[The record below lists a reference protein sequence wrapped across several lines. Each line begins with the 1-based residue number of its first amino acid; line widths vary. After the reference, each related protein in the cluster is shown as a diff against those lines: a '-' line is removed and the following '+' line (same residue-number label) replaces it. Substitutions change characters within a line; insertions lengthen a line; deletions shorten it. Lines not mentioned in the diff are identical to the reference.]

1 MPEKLPDKTV
11 FTLAEVA
18 RSIQKTIK
26 ERYKSVY
33 WVKAEMNKL
42 NHYSH
47 SGHCYPELVEK
58 RGGQVI
64 AEIRSVLWK
73 DDYQRINRRF
83 IESTKEPLK
92 NGITILFQ
100 ATISYDPVY
109 GLTLRILDID
119 PVHTLGELQREKLES
134 INRLKAEGVFTA
146 NKSLAFPVVPKRLAI
161 ISVETSKGY
170 ADFLKILRHNPW
182 GYLFEQ
188 TLFPALLQGDK
199 SVQAIIDQLGN
210 IARQREAYDVVAIIR
225 GGGGDVGLSSYNHY
239 ELAAT
244 IARFPIPVLT
254 GIGHSTNETVSEMV
268 AYQNAIT
275 PTELADFLI
284 QRFHRFAEPVNQA
297 RATIMRK
304 AEQLLAQE
312 RDKLEN
318 QTRYFRLH
326 SMHLVGGLQKVLEHA
341 AARIDLVSTSHLRQE
356 QQRLNNITGNLEAV
370 TSLHLKDMRSNLQ
383 AIEKTVH
390 LLDPLHV
397 LQRGYSIT
405 RLNGAALKSTDTVKA
420 GDVIETV
427 LARGSVMSKIHE
439 LKPVDNG

>member
-1 MPEKLPDKTV
+1 MPEKLSDRTV

-18 RSIQKTIK
+18 RSIRKTIA

-58 RGGQVI
+58 QNGQVV
-64 AEIRSVLWK
+64 AEMRSVLWK
-73 DDYQRINRRF
+73 GDYQRINQQF
-83 IESTKEPLK
+83 IETTKEPLK

-119 PVHTLGELQREKLES
+119 PVHALGELQREKLAS
-134 INRLKAEGVFTA
+134 INRLNEEGIFKA
-146 NKSLAFPVVPKRLAI
+146 NKSLVFPIVPKRIAI

-170 ADFLKILRHNPW
+170 ADFLKILQQNPW
-182 GYLFEQ
+182 GYHFEQ

-199 SVQAIIDQLGN
+199 SVQAIVGQLER
-210 IARQREAYDVVAIIR
+210 IAEQLDAFDVVAIIR

-239 ELAAT
+239 LLAAA

-275 PTELADFLI
+275 PSELADFLI
-284 QRFHRFAEPVNQA
+284 QRFHRFAEPVHQA
-297 RATIMRK
+297 K
-304 AEQLLAQE
+304 AIIEREAKQQLTHEQ
-312 RDKLEN
+312 DKLNN
-318 QTRYFRLH
+318 QIRYFRLH
-326 SMHLVGGLQKVLEHA
+326 STHLLNGQQQTLEYGA
-341 AARIDLVSTSHLRQE
+341 VRLGMVSTARIQRG
-356 QQRLNNITGNLEAV
+356 QQSLSQAAQTLNGATL
-370 TSLHLKDMRSNLQ
+370 SLLKDRHSNLV
-383 AIEKTVH
+383 ATEKTVH
-390 LLDPLHV
+390 LLDPQQV

-405 RLNGAALKSTDTVKA
+405 RLNGVALKDVA
-420 GDVIETV
+420 AVREGDVVETF
-427 LARGSVMSKIHE
+427 LAHGSMTSKIDKR
-439 LKPVDNG
+439 KPLNNG

>member
-1 MPEKLPDKTV
+1 MPEKLSDKTV
-11 FTLAEVA
+11 FSLVEVA
-18 RSIQKTIK
+18 RSIKRTIA

-58 RGGQVI
+58 QRGQVV
-64 AEIRSVLWK
+64 AEMRSVLWK
-73 DDYQRINRRF
+73 DDYQRINQRF
-83 IESTKEPLK
+83 KETIKEPLK

-119 PVHTLGELQREKLES
+119 PIHALGELQREKLAS
-134 INRLKAEGVFTA
+134 IDRLKKEGVFAA
-146 NKSLAFPVVPKRLAI
+146 NKRLPFPDVPKRLAI

-170 ADFLKILRHNPW
+170 ADFLKILQANPW
-182 GYLFEQ
+182 GYHFEQ

-199 SVQAIIDQLGN
+199 SVQAITSQLAH
-210 IARQREAYDVVAIIR
+210 IAQLQHAYDVVAIIR

-239 ELAAT
+239 VLAAA

-275 PTELADFLI
+275 PSELADFLI

-297 RATIMRK
+297 KEIIIRK
-304 AEQLLAQE
+304 AQQQLTQE
-312 RDKLEN
+312 RNMLND
-318 QTRYFRLH
+318 QVRYFRLN
-326 SMHLVGGLQKVLEHA
+326 SMHLLNRQQKTLEHGGVRLIMA
-341 AARIDLVSTSHLRQE
+341 SAARLRHGQQHIQHVAQTLKTATSTL
-356 QQRLNNITGNLEAV
+356 
-370 TSLHLKDMRSNLQ
+370 LKDKQSDLMAS
-383 AIEKTVH
+383 EKAVH
-390 LLDPLHV
+390 LLDPQQV

-405 RLNGAALKSTDTVKA
+405 RLNGKALKSPRSVRE
-420 GDVIETV
+420 GDIVETV
-427 LARGSVMSKIHE
+427 LAQGSMTSKIDK
-439 LKPVDNG
+439 LKPFG

>member
-304 AEQLLAQE
+304 TEQLLAQE

-356 QQRLNNITGNLEAV
+356 QQRLNNMARNLEAV
-370 TSLHLKDMRSNLQ
+370 TSVHLKDIRSHLQ

-439 LKPVDNG
+439 LKP